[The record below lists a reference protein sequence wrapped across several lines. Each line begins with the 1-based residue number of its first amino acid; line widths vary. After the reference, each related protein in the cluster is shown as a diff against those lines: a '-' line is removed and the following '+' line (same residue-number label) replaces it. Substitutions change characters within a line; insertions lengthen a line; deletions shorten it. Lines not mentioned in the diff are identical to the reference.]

1 MRIMKRLFLTAVLSA
16 AAWSASAQNYMIV
29 NSEKIF
35 KSLDEY
41 NTAIESLDKLAEE
54 YQQQVD
60 DKFKEVETL
69 YNNYQEQ
76 KAGLSASSR
85 QLLEDTILSKE
96 KDATALQ
103 ESLFGK
109 DGTLMK
115 RRLELIQP
123 IQKKVFG
130 AIEAYA
136 TAKGYDLV
144 IDSASNP
151 TLLYNSPKLDCTQAV
166 IDSMK

>member
-1 MRIMKRLFLTAVLSA
+1 MKRLFLTAALIV
-16 AAWSASAQNYMIV
+16 AAWCANAQNYMIV

-41 NTAIESLDKLAEE
+41 NNAIDSLDKLAEE

-109 DGTLMK
+109 EGTLMK
-115 RRLELIQP
+115 KRLELIQP

-130 AIEAYA
+130 AIETYA
-136 TAKGYDLV
+136 KNNGYDMVL
-144 IDSASNP
+144 DSASNP
-151 TLLYNSPKLDCTQAV
+151 TLLYSSPKLDCTQAV
-166 IDSMK
+166 IDSLK